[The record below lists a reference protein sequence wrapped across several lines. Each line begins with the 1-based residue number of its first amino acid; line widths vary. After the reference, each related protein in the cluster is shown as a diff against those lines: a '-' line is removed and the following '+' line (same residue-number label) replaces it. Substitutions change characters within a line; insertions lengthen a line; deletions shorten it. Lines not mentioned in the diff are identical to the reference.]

1 MTKGRE
7 PEYTM
12 EVLDGRTLRVAR
24 WRAASKGRSVQLPI
38 LFFNGI
44 GANIEAVA
52 PMAELLDDRDFIT
65 FDMPGIGGS
74 PDPVV
79 PYNAIMMARIASL
92 LLEKF
97 KVPVADVVGV
107 SWGGAMAQQF
117 ALQNGAQ
124 VNKLILMATSA
135 GMLMVPGNPAALMKM
150 ADPRRYID
158 PEFMNKHFKTLY
170 GGADDGKGGHI
181 SRITPPSKTGYF
193 YQLMAMMGWTS
204 APFLP
209 FMKKETLIMM
219 GGDDQIVPLAN
230 GKFLN
235 MLIPNSELHVIAV
248 TCSCSA
254 IRRKASRQ
262 FAVFWPRQRRSVRPL
277 KQRFPFTGN
286 ALASRIEDRQRES
299 IGAAYRNYRVGPGGI
314 LYSGGCAKGVWR

>member
-7 PEYTM
+7 PEREPEFTM

-24 WRAASKGRSVQLPI
+24 WRAAGKGASASLPI

-52 PMAELLDDRDFIT
+52 PMAEMLDDRDFIT
-65 FDMPGIGGS
+65 FDMPGVGGS

-79 PYNAIMMARIASL
+79 PYNAIMMARIAGL

-97 KVPVADVVGV
+97 NIPVVDVVGV

-117 ALQNGAQ
+117 AMQNGAQ

-170 GGADDGKGGHI
+170 GGADDGKGAHI

-219 GGDDQIVPLAN
+219 GDDDQIVPLAN

-235 MLIPNSELHVIAV
+235 MLIPNSELHVIKDGGHLFMLSH
-248 TCSCSA
+248 TQESIEA
-254 IRRKASRQ
+254 IRGFLAPAQAQRKA
-262 FAVFWPRQRRSVRPL
+262 A
-277 KQRFPFTGN
+277 
-286 ALASRIEDRQRES
+286 
-299 IGAAYRNYRVGPGGI
+299 
-314 LYSGGCAKGVWR
+314 

>member
-12 EVLDGRTLRVAR
+12 EILDGRTLRVAR
-24 WRAASKGRSVQLPI
+24 WRAAGKGRRVQLPI

-44 GANIEAVA
+44 GANIEAAA
-52 PMAELLDDRDFIT
+52 PMAEMLDDRDFIT

-117 ALQNGAQ
+117 AMQNGAQ

-235 MLIPNSELHVIAV
+235 MLIPNSEMIVIADGGHLFMLSH
-248 TCSCSA
+248 TQESIDA
-254 IRRKASRQ
+254 IRSFLAPAEAQRQ
-262 FAVFWPRQRRSVRPL
+262 
-277 KQRFPFTGN
+277 
-286 ALASRIEDRQRES
+286 
-299 IGAAYRNYRVGPGGI
+299 AA
-314 LYSGGCAKGVWR
+314 